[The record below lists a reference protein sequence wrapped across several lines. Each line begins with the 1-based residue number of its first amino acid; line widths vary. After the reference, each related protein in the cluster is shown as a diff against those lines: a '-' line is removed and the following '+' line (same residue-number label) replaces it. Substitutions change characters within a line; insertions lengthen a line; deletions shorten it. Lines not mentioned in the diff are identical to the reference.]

1 MINSATNKTNNTNKK
16 ITTKNTKKILN
27 IKFMSFIIIST
38 IIICLTS
45 CNRKSSLES
54 TITVVDSLGW
64 QDNLEFAFSGSSS
77 LMTNENELFVFGG
90 NSFWVY
96 DINTLQHLRSFGSK
110 GKGPGEILSSW
121 SYTFDSED
129 NIVVSD
135 KGNMRL
141 QWFDRTG
148 NFIKS
153 IPTQLPWNIYNYDNN
168 IYLTN
173 CYILQDFA
181 YKMVNNGS
189 LETILNLQDICEN
202 TNISTD
208 DRDLKIIQK
217 NGTIIVAFYH
227 YKPHLFIYDNSL
239 KKGFLIK
246 IETPLENKKNISESF
261 LSNVLTE
268 ENSFFVIFCLLEKM
282 IDVIEA
288 VDNSYDV
295 KKRSGMQEYLCEYS
309 YKGNLINRW
318 KIPNYIYSS
327 SNSLAKFNDVI
338 FIQDFF
344 SGIIYKFKLN

>member
-1 MINSATNKTNNTNKK
+1 MKTS
-16 ITTKNTKKILN
+16 
-27 IKFMSFIIIST
+27 KFVVLIIIS
-38 IIICLTS
+38 IIALCLIS
-45 CNRKSSLES
+45 CNRKSSSVS
-54 TITVVDSLGW
+54 TVTVIDSLGW
-64 QDNLEFAFSGSSS
+64 QDDLDYAFSGSSS
-77 LMTNENELFVFGG
+77 LITNENELFVFGG
-90 NSFWVY
+90 NSFCVY
-96 DINTLQHLRSFGSK
+96 DINTLQYLRSFGSK

-173 CYILQDFA
+173 CYVLPNFA
-181 YKMVNNGS
+181 YKMVINDS
-189 LETILNLQDICEN
+189 LEKKLDLQKICEN
-202 TNISTD
+202 ANIPTD

-217 NGTIIVAFYH
+217 NETIIFAFYH

-239 KKGFLIK
+239 KKGSLIK

-268 ENSFFVIFCLLEKM
+268 DNSFFVIFCLLEKM
-282 IDVIEA
+282 IDVVEA

-309 YKGNLINRW
+309 YSGILLNSW
-318 KIPNYIYSS
+318 EIPDYIYSIQ
-327 SNSLAKFNDVI
+327 NSFAKSNDV
-338 FIQDFF
+338 FFVQDFF
-344 SGIIYKFKLN
+344 SAIIYKFKVN